1 MKEDPESQCK
11 LEALLPG
18 TGASLGKP
26 ADICKY
32 MLRKKVKIKF
42 FKTTGVIL
50 KWEIFIGHFMF
61 GTGLIKRLCGS
72 RIKLCVLF
80 LLKEKMICHLCQT
93 FCCCHDNWTRC

>member
-32 MLRKKVKIKF
+32 MLRKKVEIKF
-42 FKTTGVIL
+42 FFFFKKWCNFKMGNIYRTLYVWNRFNKAAVWFKNKTVCSISSQGRNDLSFMPDIL
-50 KWEIFIGHFMF
+50 
-61 GTGLIKRLCGS
+61 
-72 RIKLCVLF
+72 
-80 LLKEKMICHLCQT
+80 LLL
-93 FCCCHDNWTRC
+93 

>member
-32 MLRKKVKIKF
+32 MLRKKVEIKF
-42 FKTTGVIL
+42 FFFKKNGVIL
-50 KWEIFIGHFMF
+50 KWEIFIGHFLF
-61 GTGLIKRLCGS
+61 GTVLI
-72 RIKLCVLF
+72 V
-80 LLKEKMICHLCQT
+80 
-93 FCCCHDNWTRC
+93 